1 MQSSV
6 LLFVV
11 FMGVLGWGVGVPP
24 GHPSPAAHKKIR
36 PRIERGPKLCYTTIM
51 VCPAKGRIGL

>member
-11 FMGVLGWGVGVPP
+11 FMGVLRWGCHPATPHPP
-24 GHPSPAAHKKIR
+24 RTKKSA